1 MITISEERIRCS
13 VTLALGLRIIDGV
26 RGSCKLIRG
35 ELNTKSLV
43 FLRSGHRY
51 GNCVLCLF
59 LCHGGQMYIKCQR
72 LMDGPGPSE
81 AIVSVRTTKG
91 EEEVV
96 VYTGLLSNGCLN
108 VGPRLID
115 QPDRVLVELPREAAS
130 GRWRVWI
137 PTSEVVERA

>member
-1 MITISEERIRCS
+1 MF
-13 VTLALGLRIIDGV
+13 V
-26 RGSCKLIRG
+26 R
-35 ELNTKSLV
+35 
-43 FLRSGHRY
+43 
-51 GNCVLCLF
+51 
-59 LCHGGQMYIKCQR
+59 CQR

-96 VYTGLLSNGCLN
+96 VYTGLLSNGYLD
-108 VGPRLID
+108 VGPRVLG

-137 PTSEVVERA
+137 PTSEVVEQV